1 MAKRSATIIAA
12 MIAAALLFAACGDD
26 GDATSDERP
35 EDIGDIGTDDG
46 TAPTVAPTPTAVP
59 ATVEPERL
67 TYTVVEGDLMGSIAQ
82 MFDVPLGAL
91 VAVNDMDDPNFIQVG
106 DELVIPTDDEVA
118 EWEAAE
124 AASQADDSTGAAE
137 GDSST
142 SSEAEP
148 TADSATGSDG

>member
-1 MAKRSATIIAA
+1 MGKRSAIIVAA
-12 MIAAALLFAACGDD
+12 MIAAALLFAGCGDD

-35 EDIGDIGTDDG
+35 EAIGDIGTEDG
-46 TAPTVAPTPTAVP
+46 TAPTVAPTPTAIPV
-59 ATVEPERL
+59 TVEPERL
-67 TYTVVEGDLMGSIAQ
+67 TYTVAEGDLMGSIAQ

-124 AASQADDSTGAAE
+124 AASQAESDTSGAE
-137 GDSST
+137 GDGGA

-148 TADSATGSDG
+148 TTDGSAGTDG

>member
-1 MAKRSATIIAA
+1 MGKRSATIVIAV
-12 MIAAALLFAACGDD
+12 IAAASVLAGCGGD

-35 EDIGDIGTDDG
+35 EDIGDIGSEDG
-46 TAPTVAPTPTAVP
+46 AAPTVAPTPTAVP

-82 MFDVPLGAL
+82 KFDVPLGAL

-106 DELVIPTDDEVA
+106 DVLVIPTDDEVA

-124 AASQADDSTGAAE
+124 AASETDDQSGDAGTDGA
-137 GDSST
+137 T

-148 TADSATGSDG
+148 TTDSDAAADG